1 MAANIGI
8 VLSGGGARG
17 AAHIGVLK
25 ALNDNGIFPDVVSGV
40 SSGSVVAALYCAGYS
55 PDEILKLTHQSAF
68 LKVFKLRFFHTAKLE
83 QIYLRDFLANHLSTS
98 NFSSLKIPLHVCI
111 SNINTGK
118 FEIVSQGNN
127 LIEVLLASCALPLI
141 YNSVTINN
149 NKYVDGGLLNNL
161 PVEPLLYSVR
171 KIIGVNL
178 CPHEFRGNIVGWRD
192 IGLRCFQL
200 AIWNTVQS
208 RLSKCDVALE
218 IEDSFKYGM
227 FNLKK
232 SENLFKIGYDTA
244 MYEMKS
250 TPPKL
255 E

>member
-1 MAANIGI
+1 MVANIGL

-25 ALNDNGIFPDVVSGV
+25 ALNENGIFPDNVSGV
-40 SSGSVVAALYCAGYS
+40 SSGSVVAALYCAGYT

-68 LKVFKLRFFHTAKLE
+68 LKVFKLRFFHSARSE
-83 QIYLRDFLANHLSTS
+83 QIYLRDFLANHLNT
-98 NFSSLKIPLHVCI
+98 NDFSCLRTPLHVCI

-127 LIEVLLASCALPLI
+127 LIDVLLASCALPLI
-141 YNSVTINN
+141 FNSVTINN

-161 PVEPLLYSVR
+161 PVEHLLKTSR

-178 CPHEFRGNIVGWRD
+178 CPHELRSNIVGWKD
-192 IGLRCFQL
+192 VGLRCLQL

-208 RLSKCDVALE
+208 RLCKCDIALE

-232 SENLFKIGYDTA
+232 SEDLFKIGYDTA
-244 MYEMKS
+244 MKQMESIKQ
-250 TPPKL
+250 KL
-255 E
+255 Q